1 MGWGDQLKGYCS
13 IQAGKDGGL
22 LEVVVAIEKSRY
34 SKVEKQSALG

>member
-22 LEVVVAIEKSRY
+22 VAVMAVVEKS
-34 SKVEKQSALG
+34 STKV